1 MLRITLTAPEQA
13 ELEHAFKT
21 TSDRR
26 LRDRCQAVLMA
37 SRGRKRQA
45 IAQDLGVHRTSV
57 RRWLTQDHQHGLA
70 GLEIQWAPGQPGRI
84 PEALAPTL
92 QKWVKEGPQSCGL
105 DRANWTYEEL
115 AAYLYYTTGI
125 EVQRTAMRVFC
136 QRHDIRPYRPTYRY
150 LRGDPEQQRVARQE
164 LEALK
169 KRAQRGECVLLSQ
182 DEARFPLVPT
192 LRTTLGVKGHRPTVG
207 TWDNKDQ
214 VYCVAALNVV
224 TGQLTTR
231 LLEQP
236 ARSKAKTGLSKQQRL
251 QVAFAAPLR
260 DVARAYPARQYPEV
274 VITIDNAPWHRGALM
289 EQVLAAHPHLRLKRL
304 PSYSPQLNVIERFW
318 RVLRRRATHNRLFVS
333 MAELRATLRN
343 NICYFQTMRQKVLS
357 LMESPRKAK
366 KEAKLV
372 AA

>member
-1 MLRITLTAPEQA
+1 MLRITLTATEQA
-13 ELEHAFKT
+13 ELEHLFKT
-21 TSDRR
+21 TSNRR

-37 SRGRKRQA
+37 SRGRKRKA
-45 IAQDLGVHRTSV
+45 IAQDLGVHRTTV
-57 RRWLTQDHQHGLA
+57 RHWLNQYHQRGVA
-70 GLEIQWAPGQPGRI
+70 GLQIQWAPGQPGRI
-84 PEALAPTL
+84 PESLAPTL

-115 AAYLYYTTGI
+115 AAHLYHTTGI
-125 EVQRTAMRVFC
+125 AVKRTAMRVFC

-169 KRAQRGECVLLSQ
+169 KRAQQGECVLLSQ

-192 LRTTLGVKGHRPTVG
+192 LRATLGVKGYRPTVG

-236 ARSKAKTGLSKQQRL
+236 SHSKAKMDQSKQQRL
-251 QVAFAAPLR
+251 QVAFAAHLR
-260 DVARAYPARQYPEV
+260 DIARAYPAHTYPEV

-289 EQVLAAHPHLRLKRL
+289 EQVLQEHAHLRLKRL

-318 RVLRRRATHNRLFVS
+318 RVLRRRATHNRLFAT
-333 MAELRATLRN
+333 MAALRTTLRN
-343 NICYFQTMRQKVLS
+343 NICYFQTMRHKMLA
-357 LMESPRKAK
+357 LIESPRKAK
-366 KEAKLV
+366 KEAKL
-372 AA
+372 AAA